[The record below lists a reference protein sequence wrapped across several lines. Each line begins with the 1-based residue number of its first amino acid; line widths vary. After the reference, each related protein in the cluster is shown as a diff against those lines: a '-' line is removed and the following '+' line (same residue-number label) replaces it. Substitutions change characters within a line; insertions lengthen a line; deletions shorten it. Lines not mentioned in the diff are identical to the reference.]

1 VIPFCIRNPFLTL
14 SAALALALAGLW
26 AWREI
31 PVDALPDL
39 SDNQVI
45 VWAEWPGQSPQ
56 DMDQQ
61 VTSRLAREL
70 QGLPGVQTVRGMSLY
85 GASYLYV
92 IFEERR
98 DLYECR
104 TRVLERLSQLS
115 GLLPPGV
122 NARLGPDATAMGQVY
137 AFTLQGPRDLESKRY
152 LLDQI
157 VVPALRAVPGV
168 AEVAPAGGVVR
179 EYQIDVE
186 PTRLEEQGL
195 TLDMLMMAVRSAG
208 RDVGAMSVE
217 QSGVETM
224 IRGAGF
230 IRSVAD
236 VENIVLRGN
245 RTLGAGLR
253 LGDIATVTLGG
264 QFRQGL
270 LADGYQEHVGAII
283 GLRVREDP
291 QRVIDAVKRSL
302 ATLAPTF
309 AREQVTVVPFY
320 DRSQLI
326 RETTATLSATLVE
339 AVVTTAVVVIAF
351 LLHVRASLAVALSL
365 PLGMLFTFLV
375 MRLAGVG
382 ANIMSLAGIAIAI
395 GVMVDFGI
403 IMTENITQHLVDLQ
417 EKCRRAGRAMP
428 TSPFDPEIT
437 QAVITAAQEVARPLL
452 TSAATTVIGFL
463 PIFALQDQAGRLFT
477 PLALTKSLAI
487 SGAVLFGTLLVPVL
501 CRLLLPPWHIRKPV
515 LFALAGLA
523 GGLAF
528 GWFIRD
534 GWSLP
539 VDYGRWALTLP
550 GWLFAPLFAAA
561 VALIVWRLGREK
573 LVNYEE
579 NPASHAIHVAYEWAY
594 NHLQRHKVSFTVVIA
609 TLAFGGYLLGLGW
622 PTLSWPLRQS
632 FALVG
637 ADLSH
642 TTLDQALT
650 RTFPGVGSSFLP
662 PLDEGSLLFMPSIPA
677 TGGLGEAQRIMLAQN
692 RLIESVP
699 EVASV
704 MGKMGRAETALDPA
718 PLGMI
723 ETVVLLKPY
732 AEWPV
737 HALTDPDGT
746 ERTRPRTL
754 AEVRA
759 ALAAIT
765 DIPGVAPSWL
775 QPIETRVVMLST
787 GIRSLI
793 ALQVLGDDSD
803 ALERFAEKAEKII
816 QSTPGAA
823 DVQMQREGGKPYAEV
838 RLDPAKLARFGLTT
852 EQVMRTVETALG
864 GMALTYSVE
873 GALRYPVR
881 IRYLRE
887 RRDDPDELTQIQIP
901 VTAGHGA
908 IPLSSLLAAPTVYTL
923 ELTSSVPV
931 SSSEIGSSPG
941 PVPGIGS
948 SPGPVSGIGSSP
960 GPVPEIGSSPG
971 PVPGIGSSPG
981 PVSEISN
988 LKSQIPASSPPSA
1001 PTSQLLA
1008 SLSLTHQRNL
1018 TILSP
1023 TRAELTLPA
1032 GEPLPAALASAV
1044 VATRPSEAGLTST
1057 IGPMA
1062 IRSEAGKRTQYV
1074 LLNAQGRGEVE
1085 VVRDADARLRAAL
1098 SAGQLELPRGATF
1111 RWVGRYEQKLKAD
1124 ASLRWIIAASL
1135 GVMIILIYLGTR
1147 SWLITSIIILA
1158 NASVTTAGGFFF
1170 VWWWGA
1176 ELTTAVIVGFI
1187 VLLGVMFNDGI
1198 LLGTYIQEQFKT
1210 PPRDVAEVHAR
1221 VFHAGLRR
1229 RRPAIMTNATTMLS
1243 LIPVLW
1249 ATGRGSELMQPMVL
1263 PVVGGMIFDVVSLF
1277 SVPVFFTWYWERKL
1291 ARQAARTPAPLSV
1304 PSTQPAS

>member
-1 VIPFCIRNPFLTL
+1 MIPFCIRNPFLTL
-14 SAALALALAGLW
+14 TAALAVALAGFW
-26 AWREI
+26 SWRHV

-45 VWAEWPGQSPQ
+45 VWAEWPGKSPQ

-104 TRVLERLSQLS
+104 TRVLERLSQLT

-195 TLDMLMMAVRSAG
+195 TLEMLMMAVQSAG

-230 IRSVAD
+230 IRSVGD
-236 VENIVLRGN
+236 VENIILRGS

-283 GLRVREDP
+283 GMRVREDP
-291 QRVIDAVKRSL
+291 KSVIDAVKRTL

-339 AVVTTAVVVIAF
+339 AVVTTALVVIAF
-351 LLHVRASLAVALSL
+351 LLHVRASLAVAISL

-375 MRLAGVG
+375 MRLAGVS

-417 EKCRRAGRAMP
+417 AKCRREGRAMP

-437 QAVITAAQEVARPLL
+437 NSVITAAQEVARPLL
-452 TSAATTVIGFL
+452 TSAATTVMGFL

-501 CRLLLPPWHIRKPV
+501 CRLLLPPWHIRKPI
-515 LFALAGLA
+515 LLALAGLA

-534 GWSLP
+534 GWSFP
-539 VDYGRWALTLP
+539 MDYDRWALTIP
-550 GWLFAPLFAAA
+550 GWLFAPSFAAA
-561 VALIVWRLGREK
+561 VGLIVWRIGREK

-594 NHLQRHKVSFTVVIA
+594 NHIQRHKVTFTVAIA

-622 PTLSWPLRQS
+622 QTLSWPLRQT
-632 FALVG
+632 FAFVG
-637 ADLSH
+637 ADLSR

-732 AEWPV
+732 AEWPL
-737 HALTDPDGT
+737 HDIADPDGT
-746 ERTRPRTL
+746 ERKRPRTL

-759 ALAAIT
+759 ALAAIS

-816 QSTPGAA
+816 QATPGAA

-901 VTAGHGA
+901 AAAGHGA
-908 IPLSSLLAAPTVYTL
+908 IPLSSLLASPTVYTL
-923 ELTSSVPV
+923 EVGRVIPNAPPQDTPTSDF
-931 SSSEIGSSPG
+931 E
-941 PVPGIGS
+941 
-948 SPGPVSGIGSSP
+948 
-960 GPVPEIGSSPG
+960 
-971 PVPGIGSSPG
+971 
-981 PVSEISN
+981 
-988 LKSQIPASSPPSA
+988 LSA
-1001 PTSQLLA
+1001 LSSQLLS

-1032 GEPLPAALASAV
+1032 GEPLPSFLSPSPNPSV
-1044 VATRPSEAGLTST
+1044 SPSPSLPLSPSPPLSVSVISERPSEQGLTYT

-1062 IRSEAGKRTQYV
+1062 IRSEGGKRTQYV

-1085 VVRDADARLRAAL
+1085 VVRDADARLRTAL

-1135 GVMIILIYLGTR
+1135 GVMVILIYIGTR

-1210 PPRDVAEVHAR
+1210 PPRDIAEVHAR

-1229 RRPAIMTNATTMLS
+1229 RRPAIMTNATTLLS

-1263 PVVGGMIFDVVSLF
+1263 PVVGGMIFDIVSLF
-1277 SVPVFFTWYWERKL
+1277 SVPVFFTWFWERKL
-1291 ARQAARTPAPLSV
+1291 ARQAAAAPLPSATPASQ
-1304 PSTQPAS
+1304 STG

>member
-1 VIPFCIRNPFLTL
+1 VLSFAIRNPFLAL
-14 SAALALALAGLW
+14 AAALGVAVAGLW
-26 AWREI
+26 AWRHV
-31 PVDALPDL
+31 PVDAIPDL

-70 QGLPGVQTVRGMSLY
+70 QGLPGVLTVRGMSLY

-104 TRVLERLSQLS
+104 TRTLERLSQLQ
-115 GLLPPGV
+115 GLLPAGV
-122 NARLGPDATAMGQVY
+122 NPRLGPDATAMGQVY
-137 AFTLQGPRDLESKRY
+137 AFTLQGPRDLEAKRT

-179 EYQIDVE
+179 EYQIDVD

-195 TLDMLMMAVRSAG
+195 TLDMLMMAVQQAG
-208 RDVGAMSVE
+208 RDVGAMSIE

-224 IRGAGF
+224 IRGVGF

-245 RTLGAGLR
+245 RTKGAGLR
-253 LGDIATVTLGG
+253 LGEIAQVSLGG

-270 LADGYQEHVGAII
+270 LADAHQEQVGAVI
-283 GLRVREDP
+283 GMRVRADP
-291 QRVIDAVKRSL
+291 KTVINAVKQRL
-302 ATLAPTF
+302 AGLAPTLD
-309 AREQVTVVPFY
+309 REQLRVVPFY

-326 RETTATLSATLVE
+326 RETTATLSSTLVE
-339 AVVTTAVVVIAF
+339 AVVTTVIVVVAF
-351 LLHVRASLAVALSL
+351 LLHVRASLAVAISL

-375 MRLAGVG
+375 MWTCGVG

-417 EKCRRAGRAMP
+417 EKCRREGRAMP
-428 TSPFDPEIT
+428 VSPFDPEIT
-437 QAVITAAQEVARPLL
+437 TAVVTAAQEVARPLL

-463 PIFALQDQAGRLFT
+463 PIFALQDQAGRLFI

-487 SGAVLFGTLLVPVL
+487 SGAVLCGVLLVPVL
-501 CRLLLPPWHIRKPV
+501 CRLLLPPWQVRKSV
-515 LFALAGLA
+515 LAALAGLA
-523 GGLAF
+523 GGVAF
-528 GWFIRD
+528 GWFVRD
-534 GWSLP
+534 GWSLSM
-539 VDYGRWALTLP
+539 DYGRWALTVP
-550 GWLFAPLFAAA
+550 GWLFAPCFAAV
-561 VALIVWRLGREK
+561 VAGTVWRLGRER

-594 NHLQRHKVSFTVVIA
+594 RHIQRHKVLF
-609 TLAFGGYLLGLGW
+609 TLAISALAGGGYLLGAGW
-622 PTLSWPLRQS
+622 TTLSWPLRQA
-632 FALVG
+632 FALAG
-637 ADLSH
+637 ADLAH
-642 TTLDQALT
+642 TRLDQELT
-650 RTFPGVGSSFLP
+650 RRFPGVGSSFLP

-677 TGGLGEAQRIMLAQN
+677 TGGLGETQRIMLTQN

-699 EVASV
+699 EVAGV
-704 MGKMGRAETALDPA
+704 LGKMGRAETALDPA
-718 PLGMI
+718 PIGMI
-723 ETVVLLKPY
+723 ETVVTLKPY
-732 AEWPV
+732 AEWPR
-737 HALTDPDGT
+737 HEFTRADGT
-746 ERTRPRTL
+746 LEHRPRTL

-759 ALAAIT
+759 ALAAIS

-803 ALERFAEKAEKII
+803 ALERFAEAAERII
-816 QSTPGAA
+816 QPTPGAA
-823 DVQMQREGGKPYAEV
+823 DVQMQREGGKPYAEI
-838 RLDPAKLARFGLTT
+838 RLDPQKLARFGLTT
-852 EQVMRTVETALG
+852 EQVMKTVETALG
-864 GMALTYSVE
+864 GMAVTYSVE

-881 IRYLRE
+881 LRYLRE
-887 RRDDPDELTQIQIP
+887 RRDDADELVQLQVP
-901 VTAGHGA
+901 VTNGHGA
-908 IPLSSLLAAPTVYTL
+908 IPLWNLLALPTVYTL
-923 ELTSSVPV
+923 ETPDT
-931 SSSEIGSSPG
+931 
-941 PVPGIGS
+941 
-948 SPGPVSGIGSSP
+948 
-960 GPVPEIGSSPG
+960 
-971 PVPGIGSSPG
+971 
-981 PVSEISN
+981 
-988 LKSQIPASSPPSA
+988 AA
-1001 PTSQLLA
+1001 LLA
-1008 SLSLTHQRNL
+1008 TLPLAHQRNL

-1023 TRAELTLPA
+1023 TSAELTVPA
-1032 GEPLPAALASAV
+1032 GDPPPLPLSPSLPLSVSPSQRLSFSVPATV
-1044 VATRPSEAGLTST
+1044 VSQRPSAAGLTYT

-1062 IRSEAGKRTQYV
+1062 IRSEGGKRTQYV
-1074 LLNAQGRGEVE
+1074 LLNARDRGEVE
-1085 VVRDADARLRAAL
+1085 VVQDADARLRAAL
-1098 SAGQLELPRGATF
+1098 ADGRLALPPGASY

-1124 ASLRWIIAASL
+1124 EALRWIIAASMA
-1135 GVMIILIYLGTR
+1135 VMIVLIYVGTR
-1147 SWLITSIIILA
+1147 SWLITGIIIVC

-1176 ELTTAVIVGFI
+1176 EMTTAVVVGFI

-1210 PPRDVAEVHAR
+1210 PPRDVTEVHRR
-1221 VFHAGLRR
+1221 VFQAGLRR
-1229 RRPAIMTNATTMLS
+1229 RRPAIMTNATTLLS

-1249 ATGRGSELMQPMVL
+1249 STGRGSELMQPMVL

-1291 ARQAARTPAPLSV
+1291 ARQAEIATISAEAPPLRN
-1304 PSTQPAS
+1304 

>member
-1 VIPFCIRNPFLTL
+1 MIAAAIRNPFLTL
-14 SAALALALAGLW
+14 SAALAVALAGFW
-26 AWREI
+26 SWRHV

-45 VWAEWPGQSPQ
+45 VWAEWPGKSPQ

-85 GASYLYV
+85 GVSYLYV

-104 TRVLERLSQLS
+104 TRVLERLSQLT

-122 NARLGPDATAMGQVY
+122 NARLGPDATAMGQVF
-137 AFTLQGPRDLESKRY
+137 AFTLQGPRDLESKRS
-152 LLDQI
+152 LLDHI
-157 VVPALRAVPGV
+157 VAPALRAVPGV

-195 TLDMLMMAVRSAG
+195 TLDMLMMAVQSAG
-208 RDVGAMSVE
+208 RDVGVMSVE

-236 VENIVLRGN
+236 VENIILRGN
-245 RTLGAGLR
+245 RALGAGLR

-270 LADGYQEHVGAII
+270 LADGFQEHVGAII

-291 QRVIDAVKRSL
+291 QTVINAVKRSL
-302 ATLAPTF
+302 ASLAPTF
-309 AREQVTVVPFY
+309 AREQITVVPFY
-320 DRSQLI
+320 DRSSLI

-339 AVVTTAVVVIAF
+339 AVVTTAFVVIAF
-351 LLHVRASLAVALSL
+351 LLHVRASLAVAISL

-417 EKCRRAGRAMP
+417 EKCRREGRTMP

-452 TSAATTVIGFL
+452 TSAATTVMGFL
-463 PIFALQDQAGRLFT
+463 PIFALQDQAGRLFA

-501 CRLLLPPWHIRKPV
+501 CRLLLPPWHIRKPL
-515 LFALAGLA
+515 LFAVAGLA

-534 GWSLP
+534 GWSFPL
-539 VDYGRWALTLP
+539 DYNRWALTIP
-550 GWLFAPLFAAA
+550 GWLFAPFFATA
-561 VALIVWRLGREK
+561 VALTVWRIGREK

-594 NHLQRHKVSFTVVIA
+594 NHIQRHKVTFTVAIA

-622 PTLSWPLRQS
+622 QTVSWPVRQS
-632 FALVG
+632 FSLVG
-637 ADLSH
+637 ADLSR

-650 RTFPGVGSSFLP
+650 RAFPGVGSSFLP

-737 HALTDPDGT
+737 HAITDPDGT
-746 ERTRPRTL
+746 ERKRPRTL

-765 DIPGVAPSWL
+765 AIPGVAPSWL

-816 QSTPGAA
+816 QTTPGSA

-852 EQVMRTVETALG
+852 EQVMRTVEIALG

-887 RRDDPDELTQIQIP
+887 RRDDPDELTQVQVP
-901 VTAGHGA
+901 VTGAHGA

-923 ELTSSVPV
+923 DFSS
-931 SSSEIGSSPG
+931 
-941 PVPGIGS
+941 
-948 SPGPVSGIGSSP
+948 
-960 GPVPEIGSSPG
+960 
-971 PVPGIGSSPG
+971 
-981 PVSEISN
+981 
-988 LKSQIPASSPPSA
+988 A
-1001 PTSQLLA
+1001 SQLSTL
-1008 SLSLTHQRNL
+1008 SSQLSLTHQRNL
-1018 TILSP
+1018 TALSP

-1032 GEPLPAALASAV
+1032 GEPLPALLSPSPPLPLSPSPSPPLPVSVISA
-1044 VATRPSEAGLTST
+1044 RPSEAGLTYT

-1062 IRSEAGKRTQYV
+1062 IRSEAGQRTQYV

-1098 SAGQLELPRGATF
+1098 SSGQLELPRGATF

-1135 GVMIILIYLGTR
+1135 GVMAILIYIGTR

-1210 PPRDVAEVHAR
+1210 PPRDIAEVHAR

-1229 RRPAIMTNATTMLS
+1229 RRPAIMTNATTLLS

-1263 PVVGGMIFDVVSLF
+1263 PVVGGMIFDIVSLF
-1277 SVPVFFTWYWERKL
+1277 SVPVFFTWFWERKL
-1291 ARQAARTPAPLSV
+1291 ARQAAAAPLLSATPAP
-1304 PSTQPAS
+1304 QPTG

>member
-1 VIPFCIRNPFLTL
+1 VLAFFIRNPLLTL
-14 SAALALALAGLW
+14 AAALGFAVAGLW
-26 AWREI
+26 SWRHV
-31 PVDALPDL
+31 PVDAIPDL

-45 VWAEWPGQSPQ
+45 VWAEWPGKSPQ

-98 DLYECR
+98 DLYESR
-104 TRVLERLSQLS
+104 TRVLERLSQVQ
-115 GLLPPGV
+115 GILPAGV
-122 NARLGPDATAMGQVY
+122 NPRLGPDATAMGQVY
-137 AFTLQGPRDLESKRY
+137 AFTLQGPRDPERKRY
-152 LLDQI
+152 LLDQ
-157 VVPALRAVPGV
+157 VLVPALRAVPGV

-179 EYQIDVE
+179 EYQIDVD

-195 TLDMLMMAVRSAG
+195 TLDMLMMAVQQAG

-224 IRGAGF
+224 IRGVGF

-236 VENIVLRGN
+236 VENIILRGD
-245 RTLGAGLR
+245 RLKGAGLR
-253 LGDIATVTLGG
+253 LGDVADVHLGG

-270 LADGYQEHVGAII
+270 LADAHAEHVGAII

-291 QRVIDAVKRSL
+291 KTVITAVKRRL
-302 ATLAPTF
+302 ADLAPAL
-309 AREQVTVVPFY
+309 AREELSVVPFY

-326 RETTATLSATLVE
+326 RETTATLQSTLVE
-339 AVVTTAVVVIAF
+339 AVITTVIVVIVF
-351 LLHVRASLAVALSL
+351 LLHVRASLAVAISL

-375 MRLAGVG
+375 MHLVGVS

-417 EKCRRAGRAMP
+417 EKCRREGRPMP
-428 TSPFDPEIT
+428 ASPFDPEIT
-437 QAVITAAQEVARPLL
+437 AAVITGAQEVARPLL

-463 PIFALQDQAGRLFT
+463 PIFALEDQAGRLFE

-487 SGAVLFGTLLVPVL
+487 SGAVLFGILLVPVL
-501 CRLLLPPWHIRKPV
+501 CRLLLPPWHVRKPF
-515 LFALAGLA
+515 LIALAGLA
-523 GGLAF
+523 GGVGF

-539 VDYGRWALTLP
+539 MDHGRWAVTIP
-550 GWLFAPLFAAA
+550 GWLFAPVFAGL
-561 VALIVWRLGREK
+561 VALAVWRIGRER

-579 NPASHAIHVAYEWAY
+579 NPASRAIHVAYDWAY
-594 NHLQRHKVSFTVVIA
+594 TRILRHKVAFTVVIA
-609 TLAFGGYLLGLGW
+609 TMALGGYLLGAGW
-622 PTLSWPLRQS
+622 KTLSWPLRQA
-632 FALVG
+632 FAAAG

-642 TTLDQALT
+642 TTLDQQLT
-650 RTFPGVGSSFLP
+650 ARFPGVGSSFLP

-677 TGGLGEAQRIMLAQN
+677 TGGLGETQRIMLTQN

-718 PLGMI
+718 PIGMI

-737 HALTDPDGT
+737 HEITNADGT
-746 ERTRPRTL
+746 VEKRPRTL
-754 AEVRA
+754 VEVRA
-759 ALAAIT
+759 ALAALT

-793 ALQVLGDDSD
+793 ALQVLGDDTD
-803 ALERFAEKAEKII
+803 ALERFAEAAEKII
-816 QSTPGAA
+816 QPTPGAV
-823 DVQMQREGGKPYAEV
+823 DVQMQREGGKPYAEI
-838 RLDPAKLARFGLTT
+838 RLDPARLARFGLTN
-852 EQVMRTVETALG
+852 EQVMRTVESALG
-864 GMALTYSVE
+864 GMAVTYSVE

-881 IRYLRE
+881 IRYARE
-887 RRDDPDELTQIQIP
+887 RRDDADEILQLQVP

-908 IPLSSLLAAPTVYTL
+908 IPLSSLLALPTVYTL
-923 ELTSSVPV
+923 ELQPPADASAGSA
-931 SSSEIGSSPG
+931 SDFSSPG
-941 PVPGIGS
+941 V
-948 SPGPVSGIGSSP
+948 
-960 GPVPEIGSSPG
+960 
-971 PVPGIGSSPG
+971 
-981 PVSEISN
+981 
-988 LKSQIPASSPPSA
+988 
-1001 PTSQLLA
+1001 LA
-1008 SLSLTHQRNL
+1008 AFPLVHQRNL
-1018 TILSP
+1018 TVLSP

-1032 GEPLPAALASAV
+1032 GESIASVLSPLAPRLSPLVTAQ
-1044 VATRPSEAGLTST
+1044 RPSESGLTYT

-1062 IRSEAGKRTQYV
+1062 IRSENGKRTQYV
-1074 LLNAQGRGEVE
+1074 LLNARGRGEVE

-1098 SAGQLELPRGATF
+1098 ADGRLELPAGATF

-1124 ASLRWIIAASL
+1124 ASLRWIIAVSL
-1135 GVMIILIYLGTR
+1135 AVMVVLIYVGTR
-1147 SWLITSIIILA
+1147 SWLITAIIILC

-1170 VWWWGA
+1170 VWLWGA
-1176 ELTTAVIVGFI
+1176 EMTTAVVVGFL

-1210 PPRDVAEVHAR
+1210 PPKTLAEVNQR

-1249 ATGRGSELMQPMVL
+1249 STGRGSELMIPMVL
-1263 PVVGGMIFDVVSLF
+1263 PVVGGMVFDIVSLF
-1277 SVPVFFTWYWERKL
+1277 SVPVFFTWYWERRL
-1291 ARQAARTPAPLSV
+1291 AREAAATPALARPV
-1304 PSTQPAS
+1304 PDAG

>member
-1 VIPFCIRNPFLTL
+1 MIPFCIRNPFLTL
-14 SAALALALAGLW
+14 TAALAIALAGFW
-26 AWREI
+26 SWRHV

-45 VWAEWPGQSPQ
+45 VWAEWPGKSPQ

-104 TRVLERLSQLS
+104 TRVLERLSQLT

-122 NARLGPDATAMGQVY
+122 NARLGPDATAMGQVF

-195 TLDMLMMAVRSAG
+195 TLDMLMMAVQSAG

-236 VENIVLRGN
+236 VENIILRGN

-253 LGDIATVTLGG
+253 LGDIANVTLGG

-270 LADGYQEHVGAII
+270 LADGFQEHVGAII
-283 GLRVREDP
+283 GMRVREDP
-291 QRVIDAVKRSL
+291 KSVIDAVKRQL

-351 LLHVRASLAVALSL
+351 LLHVRASLAVAISL

-417 EKCRRAGRAMP
+417 EKCRREGRAMP
-428 TSPFDPEIT
+428 TSPFDSEIT
-437 QAVITAAQEVARPLL
+437 QSVINAAQEVARPLL

-487 SGAVLFGTLLVPVL
+487 SGAVLFGVLLVPVL

-515 LFALAGLA
+515 LFAVAGLA

-534 GWSLP
+534 GWSFPL
-539 VDYGRWALTLP
+539 DYDRWALTIP
-550 GWLFAPLFAAA
+550 GWLFAPFFAAA
-561 VALIVWRLGREK
+561 VALIVWRIGREK

-594 NHLQRHKVSFTVVIA
+594 TRIQRHKVTFTVAIA

-622 PTLSWPLRQS
+622 QSLSWPLRQT

-637 ADLSH
+637 ADLSR
-642 TTLDQALT
+642 TTLDQALM
-650 RTFPGVGSSFLP
+650 RAFPGVGSSFLP

-718 PLGMI
+718 PIGMI
-723 ETVVLLKPY
+723 ETVVLLKLY

-737 HALTDPDGT
+737 HSIADPDGT
-746 ERTRPRTL
+746 ERKRPRTL

-816 QSTPGAA
+816 QTTPGAT

-908 IPLSSLLAAPTVYTL
+908 IPLSSLLAAPTIYTL
-923 ELTSSVPV
+923 EVGRV
-931 SSSEIGSSPG
+931 
-941 PVPGIGS
+941 
-948 SPGPVSGIGSSP
+948 
-960 GPVPEIGSSPG
+960 
-971 PVPGIGSSPG
+971 
-981 PVSEISN
+981 
-988 LKSQIPASSPPSA
+988 IPNAPPQDARLASSAPSLP
-1001 PTSQLLA
+1001 PTSQLL
-1008 SLSLTHQRNL
+1008 STLSLTHQRNL

-1032 GEPLPAALASAV
+1032 GESIDALRPLLIRHSSFVTASRSDA
-1044 VATRPSEAGLTST
+1044 AGLTYT

-1135 GVMIILIYLGTR
+1135 GVMVILIYIGTR

-1263 PVVGGMIFDVVSLF
+1263 PVVGGMIFDIVSLF
-1277 SVPVFFTWYWERKL
+1277 SVPVFFTWFWERKL
-1291 ARQAARTPAPLSV
+1291 ARQAARTPAPLAI
-1304 PSTQPAS
+1304 PSAQPSP

>member
-1 VIPFCIRNPFLTL
+1 MIPFCIRNPFLTL

-26 AWREI
+26 SWREI

-92 IFEERR
+92 IFAERR

-115 GLLPPGV
+115 GLLPAGV

-152 LLDQI
+152 LLDQV

-417 EKCRRAGRAMP
+417 EKCRREGRAMP

-437 QAVITAAQEVARPLL
+437 HSVITAAQEVARPLL

-487 SGAVLFGTLLVPVL
+487 SGAVLCGTLLVPVL
-501 CRLLLPPWHIRKPV
+501 CRLLLPPWHLRKPV
-515 LFALAGLA
+515 LLALAGLA

-539 VDYGRWALTLP
+539 LDYDRWALTLP

-594 NHLQRHKVSFTVVIA
+594 TRIQRHKVTFTVAIA

-622 PTLSWPLRQS
+622 QTLSWPLRQT

-642 TTLDQALT
+642 TTLDQTLT

-723 ETVVLLKPY
+723 ETVVLLQPY
-732 AEWPV
+732 AAWPV
-737 HALTDPDGT
+737 HRITDPDGT

-816 QSTPGAA
+816 QTTPGAA

-838 RLDPAKLARFGLTT
+838 RLDPAKLARFGLTP

-887 RRDDPDELTQIQIP
+887 RRDDPDELTQIQVP

-923 ELTSSVPV
+923 ELSPSPAVP
-931 SSSEIGSSPG
+931 
-941 PVPGIGS
+941 
-948 SPGPVSGIGSSP
+948 
-960 GPVPEIGSSPG
+960 
-971 PVPGIGSSPG
+971 
-981 PVSEISN
+981 
-988 LKSQIPASSPPSA
+988 PASASSDAQPSA
-1001 PTSQLLA
+1001 PTSQLLS

-1032 GEPLPAALASAV
+1032 GEPLPAFLSPSPPLSLSPSPRPPLSV
-1044 VATRPSEAGLTST
+1044 SVINERPSEAGLTST

-1135 GVMIILIYLGTR
+1135 AVMVILIYIGTR

-1187 VLLGVMFNDGI
+1187 VLLGVMLNDGI

-1210 PPRDVAEVHAR
+1210 PPRDIAEVHAR

-1277 SVPVFFTWYWERKL
+1277 SVPVFFTWFWERKL
-1291 ARQAARTPAPLSV
+1291 ARQAARTPTPLAIPTAQ
-1304 PSTQPAS
+1304 PSP